1 MARFRYR
8 MQSILDV
15 KSKLE
20 TQAKQEFGAAK
31 AALDEEISRLEGL
44 KERKHAYEEQA
55 QALLAGDLR
64 LREITENKEAILR
77 MEEFIDD
84 QQQRVRQA
92 ENKLEAARRRLQAVM
107 QERKMHEKLKEHAFE
122 AFLSEEKHQEGK
134 EVDELTSYTYGQRI
148 RSTDK
153 TAKAEQTENKKEG
166 E

>member
-31 AALDEEISRLEGL
+31 AALDEEISRLDGL
-44 KERKHAYEEQA
+44 KARKHAYEEQA
-55 QALLAGDLR
+55 QTLLAGSLR
-64 LREITENKEAILR
+64 MKEIVENKEAILR
-77 MEEFIDD
+77 MEEFIND
-84 QQQRVRQA
+84 QQQRVQQA
-92 ENKLEAARRRLQAVM
+92 ENKLEAARRKLQEVM

-148 RSTDK
+148 RKTDK
-153 TAKAEQTENKKEG
+153 TADTEPKESKKEG

>member
-31 AALDEEISRLEGL
+31 AALDEEIFRLEGL
-44 KERKHAYEEQA
+44 KERKRAYEERA
-55 QALLAGDLR
+55 QTLLAGDLR
-64 LREITENKEAILR
+64 IKEIVENKEAILK
-77 MEEFIDD
+77 MEDFISD
-84 QQQRVRQA
+84 QQKQVRLA
-92 ENKLEAARRRLQAVM
+92 EKKLEEAREKLREVM
-107 QERKMHEKLKEHAFE
+107 QDRKMHEKLKEHAFE
-122 AFLSEEKHQEGK
+122 NFLSEEKHQEGK

-148 RSTDK
+148 RLAGSTVQ
-153 TAKAEQTENKKEG
+153 AEQKETKKEG